1 MLQAIINAMLPRER
15 GATIQTLGHPA
26 AGVIDWFDSGTN
38 SSGKPVTE
46 STALTYSAVW
56 CATRIISETLA
67 TLPCVLY
74 RTTSSDSR
82 ERAKDDP
89 RYFLLH
95 DEPNPNM
102 SPITFFET
110 LTANMVL
117 HGNCYAEIVP
127 LQSGDAPAELRP
139 RPPEKVRAIVEGDSV
154 RYELIDPKD
163 DVPADKM
170 LHVPALGGDGISG
183 WSVIKTAAQSIGT
196 GLAGD
201 ERSASQYRNNAM
213 PSGAIVHPMRQS
225 REAREQLRRE
235 WNEIHGGSRNAGSIA
250 ILHGGMDFKP
260 FSMSND
266 DMQFLESRQFSIRE
280 IARWFRLPPHM
291 LGDLQ
296 DSAVRANIEQ
306 QAIEFIVYSMSPWII
321 RWQQTLNR
329 KLLSREE
336 RKSMYFEFLLDAL
349 LRGDIQSRYQA
360 YATARQWGWFS
371 VNDIRRMENL
381 NAVDGG
387 DIYLQPVNMIE
398 AGTVPNNGTQ
408 DMQQNLAASISE
420 ILEQGKVLRDDIANG
435 GLCVVAAMNSIQ
447 ASTDSAL
454 AGLREDREQIKR
466 DLAEFG
472 KAWVRGSDLEAE
484 RAKLEREKLACAVK
498 VERNAVIKA
507 ARVQQERGESFLN
520 WMDSWYASNDRLP
533 EDWKAES
540 QRQLLEAC
548 DGDPA
553 GFVQRVQAVLDS
565 WEERINGRS

>member
-329 KLLSREE
+329 KLLSRDE

-435 GLCVVAAMNSIQ
+435 GMCAVAAMNAIQ

-472 KAWVRGSDLEAE
+472 KVWVRGTNLEAE
-484 RAKLEREKLACAVK
+484 RAELEREKLACAVK
-498 VERNAVIKA
+498 IERAEVAKA
-507 ARVQQERGESFLN
+507 AKAQQARGQSFLK
-520 WMDSWYASNDRLP
+520 WMEPWYAANDRLP
-533 EDWKAES
+533 DDWKAES

-548 DGDPA
+548 DGDPH
-553 GFVQRVQAVLDS
+553 GFVKRIQAVLDS
-565 WEERINGRS
+565 WEERINVRS